1 MANKKDD
8 TPESEDLRYKE
19 ENVEEEKKQ
28 EEEKEERQTPK
39 NLYHGGLTG
48 EDYCPTCGD
57 GPCITAGLMGEC
69 GTSGITVGKDPV
81 SGNPVPA
88 GSSPVEV
95 RDDIPALLSE
105 GEYVVP
111 ADVVRYHGLKTFQ
124 ALRMEA
130 KMGLMDMAFEGQ
142 IQSYNPEGEEPEDYE
157 TEEGNTVEEAAVET
171 SVETMDES
179 ETKKEKQSK
188 DLSYKPKITM
198 ALIK

>member
-1 MANKKDD
+1 MANKKDED
-8 TPESEDLRYKE
+8 IPENEDIRYE
-19 ENVEEEKKQ
+19 ENEVEEQ
-28 EEEKEERQTPK
+28 TEEEEEERQTPQ
-39 NLYHGGLTG
+39 NLYHGGLAD
-48 EDYCPTCGD
+48 EEYCPTCGE
-57 GPCITAGLMGEC
+57 GPCVTEGLMGSC
-69 GTSGITVGKDPV
+69 STDGITVGADPV

-88 GSSPVEV
+88 GSNPEEV

-142 IQSYNPEGEEPEDYE
+142 IQTYDPEETSEDYK
-157 TEEGNTVEEAAVET
+157 TEEGNDVEDAEVET
-171 SVETMDES
+171 SVETMDTS
-179 ETKKEKQSK
+179 ETKVEKQAK
-188 DLSYKPKITM
+188 DLSYKPKMTL